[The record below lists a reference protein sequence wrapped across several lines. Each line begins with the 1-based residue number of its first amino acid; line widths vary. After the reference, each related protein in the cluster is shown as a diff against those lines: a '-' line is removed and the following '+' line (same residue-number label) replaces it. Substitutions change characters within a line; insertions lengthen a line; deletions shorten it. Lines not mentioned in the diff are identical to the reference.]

1 MSLKKKEKVL
11 EIISEGKG
19 IIPYEIIVHMESYF
33 IKPENDFWEKSEFFS
48 ELKQIAVNDD
58 DYQKF

>member
-1 MSLKKKEKVL
+1 MTRINCWYGVVFYKAC
-11 EIISEGKG
+11 
-19 IIPYEIIVHMESYF
+19 
-33 IKPENDFWEKSEFFS
+33 ENDFWEKSEFFS